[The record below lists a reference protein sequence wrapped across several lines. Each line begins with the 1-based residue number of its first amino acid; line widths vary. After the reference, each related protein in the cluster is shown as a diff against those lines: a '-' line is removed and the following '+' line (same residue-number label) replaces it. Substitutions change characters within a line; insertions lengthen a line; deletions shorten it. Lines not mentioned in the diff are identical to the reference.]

1 MRKRNA
7 RNVKLAALRREND
20 RALVE
25 LIRRRLRLPPS
36 RRTNFLR
43 KRVGVRST
51 AL

>member
-7 RNVKLAALRREND
+7 RNVKLAALRRESD

-25 LIRRRLRLPPS
+25 LIRRRLSLPPS
-36 RRTNFLR
+36 KRANFLR
-43 KRVGVRST
+43 TRVGVRST